1 MPTYDSLVVPSH
13 HDREAIEARRVI
25 GRLGAAGALVIALVL
40 VFCGCAPSESDSA
53 PERAAGASVAEHWAL
68 LLETEDSLDRSA
80 ALAKFVATLG
90 PEDSDAIGDLVT
102 DRFRRHRSIDDL
114 ILMNAWSRL
123 DPERASAVAKISQ
136 SPTADAVRVDSALEW
151 ALRDPTAA
159 IATVGIDE
167 SALRRVLVRGWYES
181 GMPGLSD
188 YVLTA
193 GASRE
198 GQGLIA
204 SYAAELRYDKGVQ
217 GIVEWLDSVR
227 GRRDLEKIMVIH
239 AHRKGIAE
247 MAVGDVEMAIAY
259 CETHCDEPYADSA
272 RPRLIDRLGLLEE
285 AERALA
291 WLEAAEDAN
300 QDERGRA
307 ARFAFRAW
315 LRYEHSAAMAWADER
330 LGKYGDQAWFVP
342 LARMAIGV
350 HTRREPEAALEWIK
364 VLPNDQDQED
374 ALIRIARRW
383 RELDENAVEVWLETS
398 PLDDEA
404 RAKARTPAVMR
415 KSGYNSTHKPK
426 ANPMPDPGLY

>member
-1 MPTYDSLVVPSH
+1 MPTYDTLVVTSQNR
-13 HDREAIEARRVI
+13 DAIHGRCVV
-25 GRLGAAGALVIALVL
+25 GRLGAAGSLVIALVL
-40 VFCGCAPSESDSA
+40 VFCGCSPTEHDSV
-53 PERAAGASVAEHWAL
+53 PGRAAGASVAEHWAI

-123 DPERASAVAKISQ
+123 DPERASAIAKVSQ

-159 IATVGIDE
+159 IAAVGIE
-167 SALRRVLVRGWYES
+167 KSALRRALIRGWYES
-181 GMPGLSD
+181 EIPGLSD
-188 YVLTA
+188 YVLAA

-227 GRRDLEKIMVIH
+227 GRTDIEKIMVIH

-247 MAVGDVEMAIAY
+247 MAVGDAEMAIAY

-272 RPRLIDRLGLLEE
+272 RARLIDRLGLLEE
-285 AERALA
+285 AERALV
-291 WLEAAEDAN
+291 WLETAEDAN
-300 QDERGRA
+300 QDERGSA

-315 LRYEHSAAMAWADER
+315 LRYDHSAAMAWADEG

-350 HTRREPEAALEWIK
+350 HTRRDPETALEWIK
-364 VLPNDQDQED
+364 VLPEGQDQED

-398 PLDDEA
+398 PLDEEA
-404 RAKARTPAVMR
+404 RAKARTSAVMR
-415 KSGYNSTHKPK
+415 KSGYGSKPKPK
-426 ANPMPDPGLY
+426 ANPLPDPGLY

>member
-1 MPTYDSLVVPSH
+1 VPTYDTLVVTSH
-13 HDREAIEARRVI
+13 DGDATEKRRAT
-25 GRLGAAGALVIALVL
+25 GRLGAAGSLVLVLVL
-40 VFCGCAPSESDSA
+40 VFCGCSPAERDATS
-53 PERAAGASVAEHWAL
+53 ERAAGVSVTEHWAS
-68 LLETEDSLDRSA
+68 LLETEDSLERTA

-114 ILMNAWSRL
+114 ILMNAWGRL
-123 DPERASAVAKISQ
+123 DPERAIAIAKGAL
-136 SPTADAVRVDSALEW
+136 SPAAEAVRVDTALEW
-151 ALRDPTAA
+151 ALRDPTVA
-159 IATVGIDE
+159 IAVVGIDE

-181 GMPGLSD
+181 GTPGLSD
-188 YVLTA
+188 YVLAA

-204 SYAAELRYDKGVQ
+204 SYASELRNDKGVQ

-227 GRRDLEKIMVIH
+227 GRTDLEPIMIIH

-247 MAVGDVEMAIAY
+247 MAVGDAEMAIAY

-272 RPRLIDRLGLLEE
+272 RARLIDRLGMLEQ

-291 WLEAAEDAN
+291 WLETAEDAN
-300 QDERGRA
+300 QDERGQA

-315 LRYEHSAAMAWADER
+315 LRYDRDAALAWADEG

-342 LARMAIGV
+342 LARVAIGI
-350 HTRREPEAALEWIK
+350 HTRREPESALEWIE
-364 VLPNDQDQED
+364 VLPEGQDQED

-383 RELDENAVEVWLETS
+383 RDLDENAAEIWLETS

-415 KSGYNSTHKPK
+415 KSRYKTPPK
-426 ANPMPDPGLY
+426 KNPMPDPGLY